1 MEKIQNIPA
10 FMSEAA
16 ELIGNTRHL
25 KNVDLYP
32 CRNYVEISSIVV
44 EKEHRKNNVG
54 SRFMAELVF
63 LADRHNVFL
72 ALTPSTD
79 FGATS
84 VTRLRK
90 FYKRFGFVRNLGRN
104 KDFRTTNAM
113 IRK

>member
-1 MEKIQNIPA
+1 MEKIQNISA

-16 ELIGNTRHL
+16 ELIGKTKHL

-32 CRNYVEISSIVV
+32 YRNYVELCSIVV
-44 EKEHRKNNVG
+44 EKDQRKNKVG
-54 SRFMAELVF
+54 SRFMEELVF

-72 ALTPSTD
+72 ALTPTTD

-104 KDFRTTNAM
+104 KDFRTMNAM